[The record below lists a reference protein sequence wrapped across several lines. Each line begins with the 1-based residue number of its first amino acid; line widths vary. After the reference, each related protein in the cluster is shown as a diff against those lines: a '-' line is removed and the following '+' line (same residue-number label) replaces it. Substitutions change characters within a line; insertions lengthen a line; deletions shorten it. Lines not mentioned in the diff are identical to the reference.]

1 MCMFCE
7 TDKDGYIY
15 ALDKN
20 AHFCVW
26 KQQLRIRVY
35 GKIWHVD
42 INFCPMCG
50 RNLKEEK

>member
-7 TDKDGYIY
+7 TDKDGYVN

-20 AHFCVW
+20 AHIYIW
-26 KQQLRIRVY
+26 KKILRIRLY
-35 GKIWHVD
+35 GKSWNID

-50 RNLKEEK
+50 KKLKE